1 MKLVISI
8 LALSFSFASFGETL
22 TEQLKKRRE
31 ASAKRVPPE
40 VKKIMNKG
48 VNDLRS
54 LGKHEVAL
62 GVGKRIPT
70 ISFRDLSKKRVG
82 IDRLYSDQVVVL
94 TFYRGGW
101 CPYCMLELEA
111 YQKHLDA
118 FKKAG
123 AIVVAVSPD
132 SAGEAK
138 KTVKKRKLTFD
149 VFTDPENRAAKLLGL
164 SFKVDKGT
172 LEVYKKFGIDLKKSQ
187 GNENNEL
194 PMPGTFVIDKKGIVR
209 YSYVD
214 PDYTKRADPLDVLK
228 VVKSL

>member
-8 LALSFSFASFGETL
+8 LALSFSLASFGETL

-48 VNDLRS
+48 VKELKD
-54 LGKHEVAL
+54 LGKHDVAL
-62 GVGKRIPT
+62 GVGKKIPNV
-70 ISFRDLSKKRVG
+70 SFRGLDKKRVG
-82 IDRLYSDQVVVL
+82 VDRLYKDQVIVL

-101 CPYCMLELEA
+101 CPYCMLELDA
-111 YQKHLDA
+111 YQKHLED

-123 AIVVAVSPD
+123 VKIVAVSPD
-132 SAGEAK
+132 SIAEAK
-138 KTVKKRKLTFD
+138 KTVAKRKLTFD
-149 VFTDPENRAAKLLGL
+149 VYTDPENRAAKMLGL

-187 GNENNEL
+187 GNDNNEL
-194 PMPGTFVIDKKGIVR
+194 PMPGTYVIDRTGLVR
-209 YSYVD
+209 YSFVD
-214 PDYTKRADPLDVLK
+214 PDYTKRADPIDVLK